1 MLLLT
6 TVHFVDRWFGGI
18 AVLGGFLGDEPEH
31 SWARPL
37 GFAVLGFAYVVLG
50 VLAAGRERQ
59 REA

>member
-1 MLLLT
+1 M
-6 TVHFVDRWFGGI
+6 HFVDKWFGGI
-18 AVLGGFLGDEPEH
+18 AFLGGFLGEEPKH

-37 GFAVLGFAYVVLG
+37 GFAVLGFVYVVLG